1 RARANPRSPTG
12 GCWPSATAARWSS
25 SGPRPAARTRSASTP
40 RAASA
45 CRCSETRFTAKRPAR
60 RARCCMLPGSRCRA
74 RANRR
79 SLLRLRSPPTSR
91 RWASPMDELAARALA
106 LAEESF
112 IAASGPGGQNVNKV
126 ATAVQLRLDVF
137 ALRLEP
143 AVFRRLKALAGSRMT
158 AKGEIVITARRFR
171 TQEANREDARAR
183 LAALIEQAQVEPKKR
198 AKTRVNRVG
207 KEQRIKA
214 KKARGAVKAGRG
226 RVEW

>member
-1 RARANPRSPTG
+1 
-12 GCWPSATAARWSS
+12 
-25 SGPRPAARTRSASTP
+25 
-40 RAASA
+40 
-45 CRCSETRFTAKRPAR
+45 
-60 RARCCMLPGSRCRA
+60 
-74 RANRR
+74 
-79 SLLRLRSPPTSR
+79 
-91 RWASPMDELAARALA
+91 MDELAARAIE

-158 AKGEIVITARRFR
+158 AKGEIVIAARRFR

-183 LAALIEQAQVEPKKR
+183 LAALLEQAQIEPKKR

-214 KKARGAVKAGRG
+214 KKARGTVKANRG
-226 RVEW
+226 KIEW